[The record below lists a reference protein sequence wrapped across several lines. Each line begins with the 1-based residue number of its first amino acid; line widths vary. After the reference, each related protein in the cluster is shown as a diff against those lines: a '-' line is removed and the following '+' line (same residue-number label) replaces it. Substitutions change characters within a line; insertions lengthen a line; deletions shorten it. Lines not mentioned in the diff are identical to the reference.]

1 MSSAKTYSLKELGQL
16 SGFSVRTIR
25 YYIKEGLLGAP
36 LTAGSKAC
44 YPAGHLPR
52 LRLIRRLQEEQ
63 HMPLADIAEQLAE
76 LDDEE
81 VEGLVNATATPT
93 NSATEYIHE
102 LLRTSSPAEATVR
115 RVRTPTPTPVR
126 LRAVLPENSH
136 WERVVLHR
144 DVEIQVRRPTTTAV
158 NRRIHKL
165 LALAKELFEE
175 DKR

>member
-1 MSSAKTYSLKELGQL
+1 LQAKHPVFVQHGVVVDMDLERVMVPSNTYTLRQL
-16 SGFSVRTIR
+16 NERSGLSVRTIR

-63 HMPLADIAEQLAE
+63 HMPLADIAEQLSE
-76 LDDEE
+76 L
-81 VEGLVNATATPT
+81 
-93 NSATEYIHE
+93 HE
-102 LLRTSSPAEATVR
+102 LLRTSNPAEAAVR

-158 NRRIHKL
+158 NRRLHKL